1 MAPGFT
7 EPGATMRLMTNTIE
21 KYIHFYK
28 LQSFYLNNVV
38 VGVVQLNERQIWRR
52 NVVRRYVLGDT
63 Q

>member
-1 MAPGFT
+1 MAPGYT
-7 EPGATMRLMTNTIE
+7 VPGATMRLMTNTIE

-28 LQSFYLNNVV
+28 LQNFYLNNVV

-52 NVVRRYVLGDT
+52 NVVRRYVLRDS

>member
-7 EPGATMRLMTNTIE
+7 EPGATTRLLTNTIE

-28 LQSFYLNNVV
+28 LQNFYLNNVV

-52 NVVRRYVLGDT
+52 NVVRRYVLRDS